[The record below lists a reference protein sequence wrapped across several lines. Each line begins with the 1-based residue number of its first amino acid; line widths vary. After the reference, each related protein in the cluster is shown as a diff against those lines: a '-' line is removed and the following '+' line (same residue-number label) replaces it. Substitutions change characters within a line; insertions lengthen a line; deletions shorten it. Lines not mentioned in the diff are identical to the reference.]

1 MCGIQMGGYQGEEEG
16 WGFFFLWNSAGCTD
30 SKNIMSQRFSEGYKA
45 ETVIHK

>member
-16 WGFFFLWNSAGCTD
+16 WGFFFCETLRDVLT
-30 SKNIMSQRFSEGYKA
+30 KNIMSQRFSEGYKA